1 MTRPKDI
8 IKLYLALAFIA
19 GVFYLGL
26 QGLKNKEIQTKK
38 IENARK

>member
-26 QGLKNKEIQTKK
+26 QGLKNKEIQKRSLDK
-38 IENARK
+38 